1 MKYTMIFLVFT
12 CLSLAACTDKYE
24 QEYQTYSDF
33 DKVNQRNKGWF
44 PDIISTDAYNLKNA
58 SYLDSLCA
66 FGTFSYSNNYFY
78 DSIFDK
84 TEINKIDF
92 SKFEQKVN
100 EHLKRRPDWFM
111 KIDTISR
118 MEYQAIQQDRFY
130 IVRNSKV
137 KKVYFILSK

>member
-24 QEYQTYSDF
+24 QEYQTYNDF

-44 PDIISTDAYNLKNA
+44 PDIISTDAYNLKNT

-66 FGTFSYSNNYFY
+66 FGTFSYSDNYFY

>member
-1 MKYTMIFLVFT
+1 MIFLVFT

-24 QEYQTYSDF
+24 QEYQTYNDF

-44 PDIISTDAYNLKNA
+44 PDIISTDAYNLKNT

-66 FGTFSYSNNYFY
+66 FGTFSYSDNYFY

>member
-1 MKYTMIFLVFT
+1 MTYTKQFLIFT
-12 CLSLAACTDKYE
+12 CLFITACTNKYE
-24 QEYQTYSDF
+24 QRYQNYSDF

-44 PDIISTDAYNLKNA
+44 PNIISTDAYNLQNV

-84 TEINKIDF
+84 TEINRIDF

-100 EHLKRRPDWFM
+100 EHLKRQPDWFLKFD
-111 KIDTISR
+111 KISKNEFQT
-118 MEYQAIQQDRFY
+118 IQQDRFY
-130 IVRNSKV
+130 IVRHSKD
-137 KKVYFILSK
+137 KKVYFVLSN

>member
-1 MKYTMIFLVFT
+1 
-12 CLSLAACTDKYE
+12 
-24 QEYQTYSDF
+24 
-33 DKVNQRNKGWF
+33 
-44 PDIISTDAYNLKNA
+44 
-58 SYLDSLCA
+58 LCA

-100 EHLKRRPDWFM
+100 EHLKRRPDWFV

-130 IVRNSKV
+130 IVRNSKG
-137 KKVYFILSK
+137 KKVYFILSN

>member
-1 MKYTMIFLVFT
+1 MIFLVFT

-24 QEYQTYSDF
+24 QEYQTYNDF

-44 PDIISTDAYNLKNA
+44 PDIISTDAYNLKNT

-66 FGTFSYSNNYFY
+66 FGTFSYSDNYFY

-92 SKFEQKVN
+92 SKFE
-100 EHLKRRPDWFM
+100 
-111 KIDTISR
+111 
-118 MEYQAIQQDRFY
+118 
-130 IVRNSKV
+130 
-137 KKVYFILSK
+137 

>member
-1 MKYTMIFLVFT
+1 MIFLVFT

-24 QEYQTYSDF
+24 QEYQTYNDF

-44 PDIISTDAYNLKNA
+44 PDIISTDAYNLKNT